1 MNESMYK
8 ERKKRDREKKKT
20 RWFGTGEQRRERASV
35 MSHVE

>member
-8 ERKKRDREKKKT
+8 GRKKREREREKT
-20 RWFGTGEQRRERASV
+20 RRLGTGEQRRERASV